1 MLSSKEVLEKTGISR
16 ATLNNYIASGIV
28 PRPEVLPPGPQD
40 GGAPRIG
47 YFPPEIVERIEE
59 IQRLKR
65 EGWSL
70 TRITEHFTGGVAP
83 ARPAPPPQEPSGPV
97 SRAGT
102 GPAPSPGAMPRLS
115 FGEISHPAY
124 LVNSR
129 FELVW
134 LNDAAASASWPN
146 FVPLPRESVSQGIFQ
161 YLLQPGRG
169 LAVSGPSR
177 AAILR
182 LHLGLARQLGAG
194 LADLV
199 RGVPPG
205 ELSDME
211 RLYNETEPF
220 EFPLVV
226 RTPVA
231 PAGAG
236 PATPLYLY
244 ALNFREGILFL
255 YVPGGAGSV
264 DMPALLAEPAAT
276 SHPRRAQPP
285 ALTQVA
291 VLVTGLQ
298 DAAGLWA
305 ALPPE
310 EYFELINDIWQT
322 VEPIFRRHGGT
333 RGVHPGEGMVC
344 YFLPRAGSNY
354 LWNALMA
361 AQEVR
366 ESMRRLG
373 KDWGLR
379 KGWSTPLCL
388 NTGIDEG
395 LEWHGTLRPGSE
407 GEFTVLGDAVNH
419 AAGASILS
427 RDGAVWA
434 TRNLVSKLRA
444 DERRRLDYGVRRVTQ
459 EGAEPVRSIYAR
471 VEDLA
476 DLGAPGNEA
485 LRAIAGLAITEIFD
499 ISAEAGEAGP
509 AGSRAAV

>member
-1 MLSSKEVLEKTGISR
+1 LLSSKEVLEKTGISR

-47 YFPPEIVERIEE
+47 YFPPEIVARIEE

-83 ARPAPPPQEPSGPV
+83 ARPAAVPQEPASTVG
-97 SRAGT
+97 RA
-102 GPAPSPGAMPRLS
+102 GPAPAPGPGEMPRLS

-134 LNDAAASASWPN
+134 MNDAAASADWPN
-146 FVPLPRESVSQGIFQ
+146 FAPLPRAAVSQGIFQ
-161 YLLQPGRG
+161 FLMQTGRG
-169 LAVSGPSR
+169 LAVSGTSR

-194 LADLV
+194 LADLA

-205 ELSDME
+205 ELSAME

-226 RTPVA
+226 RTPVT

-264 DMPALLAEPAAT
+264 DMPALLAEPAT
-276 SHPRRAQPP
+276 RSQPRRAQPP

-291 VLVTGLQ
+291 VLVTELQ

-305 ALPPE
+305 TLPPE

-322 VEPIFRRHGGT
+322 VEPIFKRHGGT

-379 KGWSTPLCL
+379 KGWNTPLCL

-419 AAGASILS
+419 AAGASILA

-459 EGAEPVRSIYAR
+459 EGSEPVRSIYAR

-476 DLGAPGNEA
+476 DLGAAGNEA

-499 ISAEAGEAGP
+499 IAAEAGEAGP
-509 AGSRAAV
+509 AGSRPAV

>member
-1 MLSSKEVLEKTGISR
+1 LLSSKEVLEKTGISR

-70 TRITEHFTGGVAP
+70 TRITEHFTGVAAQ
-83 ARPAPPPQEPSGPV
+83 ARPAAAHQQPAS
-97 SRAGT
+97 T
-102 GPAPSPGAMPRLS
+102 GRSPAPAPGPGEMPRLS

-134 LNDAAASASWPN
+134 MNDAAASADWPN
-146 FVPLPRESVSQGIFQ
+146 FVPLPRAAVSQGIFQ
-161 YLLQPGRG
+161 FLLQPGRG
-169 LAVSGPSR
+169 LAVSKPSR

-194 LADLV
+194 LADLAS
-199 RGVPPG
+199 GVPPG
-205 ELSDME
+205 ELAAME

-226 RTPVA
+226 RTPVT

-236 PATPLYLY
+236 PAAPLHLY

-255 YVPGGAGSV
+255 YVPSGAGSV
-264 DMPALLAEPAAT
+264 DMPGLLAEPAAT
-276 SHPRRAQPP
+276 SQPRRAQPP

-291 VLVTGLQ
+291 VLVTELQ

-305 ALPPE
+305 SLPPE
-310 EYFELINDIWQT
+310 EYFELINNIWQT
-322 VEPIFRRHGGT
+322 VEPIFKRHGGT

-344 YFLPRAGSNY
+344 YFLPRAGTNY
-354 LWNALMA
+354 LWNALLA
-361 AQEVR
+361 AHEVR

-419 AAGASILS
+419 AAGASIVS
-427 RDGAVWA
+427 RDGAIWA

-444 DERRRLDYGVRRVTQ
+444 HERRRLDYGVRRVTAD
-459 EGAEPVRSIYAR
+459 GSPEPVRSIYAR

-476 DLGAPGNEA
+476 DLSAPGNEG

-499 ISAEAGEAGP
+499 IAADAGEAGP
-509 AGSRAAV
+509 AGSRPVV

>member
-83 ARPAPPPQEPSGPV
+83 TRPAPAPQHPSSLAG
-97 SRAGT
+97 RASP
-102 GPAPSPGAMPRLS
+102 GPAPSTGEMPRLS

-134 LNDAAASASWPN
+134 MNDAAASADWPN
-146 FVPLPRESVSQGIFQ
+146 FVPLPRAAVSQGIFQ
-161 YLLQPGRG
+161 FLLQAGRG
-169 LAVSGPSR
+169 LSLSAPSR

-182 LHLGLARQLGAG
+182 LHLGLARQLGVG
-194 LADLV
+194 LVDLA

-205 ELSDME
+205 ELSAME
-211 RLYNETEPF
+211 RLYNETEAF

-226 RTPVA
+226 RTPIA
-231 PAGAG
+231 SAGSG
-236 PATPLYLY
+236 PATPLHLY

-264 DMPALLAEPAAT
+264 DMPTLLAEPPTT
-276 SHPRRAQPP
+276 SQPRRAQPP

-291 VLVTGLQ
+291 VLVTELQ

-322 VEPIFRRHGGT
+322 VEPIFKRHGGT

-354 LWNALMA
+354 LWNALIA

-419 AAGASILS
+419 AAGASILA

-444 DERRRLDYGVRRVTQ
+444 EERSRLDYGVRRVTQ
-459 EGAEPVRSIYAR
+459 EGSEPVRSIYAR

-476 DLGAPGNEA
+476 ELGAPGNEA
-485 LRAIAGLAITEIFD
+485 LRAIAGLAVTEIFD
-499 ISAEAGEAGP
+499 IAADADEAGP
-509 AGSRAAV
+509 AGSRPAV

>member
-16 ATLNNYIASGIV
+16 ATLNNYISSGIV

-40 GGAPRIG
+40 GDAPRIG

-83 ARPAPPPQEPSGPV
+83 ARPAPAPVTASQETVGPAFRAGPV
-97 SRAGT
+97 AVQAAVH
-102 GPAPSPGAMPRLS
+102 GPGEMPRLS
-115 FGEISHPAY
+115 FGEISQPAY
-124 LVNSR
+124 LVNNR

-134 LNDAAASASWPN
+134 MNDAAASAAWPN
-146 FVPLPRESVSQGIFQ
+146 FVPLPRHAVSQGIFQ
-161 YLLQPGRG
+161 HLLQAGRG
-169 LAVSGPSR
+169 LGVSAASR

-194 LADLV
+194 FADLS
-199 RGVPPG
+199 RGVSPG
-205 ELSDME
+205 EVSTME
-211 RLYNETEPF
+211 RLYNEVEPF

-231 PAGAG
+231 PAGAATG
-236 PATPLYLY
+236 TPLYLY

-255 YVPGGAGSV
+255 YVPGGAASV
-264 DMPALLAEPAAT
+264 DMSALLAEPAPQDRQ
-276 SHPRRAQPP
+276 PRRAQPP

-291 VLVTGLQ
+291 VLVTELQ

-310 EYFELINDIWQT
+310 EYFELINDLWQA
-322 VEPIFRRHGGT
+322 VEPIFKRHGGT

-354 LWNALMA
+354 LWSALLA
-361 AQEVR
+361 ARDVR
-366 ESMRRLG
+366 EAMRRLG
-373 KDWGLR
+373 KDWAQR

-395 LEWHGTLRPGSE
+395 LEWHGTLRPGAE

-419 AAGASILS
+419 AAGASILA
-427 RDGAVWA
+427 RDGAIWA

-444 DERRRLDYGVRRVTQ
+444 DERRRLEFGVRRVTQ

-476 DLGAPGNEA
+476 ALGAPGNEA
-485 LRAIAGLAITEIFD
+485 LRAMAGLAITEIFD
-499 ISAEAGEAGP
+499 I
-509 AGSRAAV
+509 AADADI